1 LSRYATK
8 AADATGRRNPRSVS
22 LALEPVDPS
31 PPVSREVGL
40 RFDDRLATVL
50 GRDPD
55 RETARVSQW
64 RQLLDLLAQY
74 RDVGDP
80 LTARAQERFETLRA
94 RVPVAARRDAVAAI
108 AGRPLAPGLVAM
120 LAADVP
126 AVAGTLLARV
136 SLDDAGW
143 IDLLPRLSPTARG
156 LVRHRRDLGA
166 PVEAAL
172 SGFGSTDFALPG
184 TIGETPADI
193 AIEAVVQRMEA
204 EPELPLAAA
213 TAPAATALEPGAGE
227 GQIRAII
234 SRIARFRSG
243 DDEPLPPP
251 PPPTAFRF
259 ETNAAGIVVWVDG
272 VPRGPLIGETIA
284 SPADGP
290 HGVDGQAPGAFRR
303 RASFRDARLTVAG
316 SGACAGEWRIAGV
329 PAFAPAD
336 GRFLGYR
343 CTARRP
349 RAGERAQG
357 VAIDPDT
364 VRQLVHELRTPIN
377 AIGGFAEMIR
387 RQMRGPV
394 AEPYRDRARGIVDEA
409 ARLMT
414 AVDDLD
420 VSARLD
426 SDRLGLQRASVD
438 LASVTDAV
446 IAEHR
451 EGLAADAPAPVR
463 VTAEDLPP
471 VSGDVAAIR
480 RMVARLVAATVAL
493 ATPGEAITVAI
504 DRAAGDMIEL
514 ALPRPARLAG
524 VTEADLLDPGFDTQG
539 EWPDAPLLGL
549 GFSLHLVRRLAAAA
563 GGSLVVE
570 EHRLLL
576 RLPAASAGDDARLG

>member
-1 LSRYATK
+1 
-8 AADATGRRNPRSVS
+8 
-22 LALEPVDPS
+22 
-31 PPVSREVGL
+31 L

-50 GRDPD
+50 ARDPD
-55 RETARVSQW
+55 RASARVSQW
-64 RQLLDLLAQY
+64 RQLLDLLAQH
-74 RDVGDP
+74 REGGDP
-80 LTARAQERFETLRA
+80 LTARALERFETLRA
-94 RVPVAARRDAVAAI
+94 RVPVAARREAVAAI
-108 AGRPLAPGLVAM
+108 AGRPLAPRLVAM

-126 AVAGTLLARV
+126 AVAGALLARV
-136 SLDDAGW
+136 KLDEAAW
-143 IDLLPRLSPTARG
+143 IDVLPRLSPTGRG

-166 PVEAAL
+166 HVEAAL
-172 SGFGSTDFALPG
+172 SGFGATDFALSG
-184 TIGETPADI
+184 TIGEAPAA
-193 AIEAVVQRMEA
+193 AIEAPAVIEAPAALEALVQRMEA
-204 EPELPLAAA
+204 EPELPLCDSTQGAAV
-213 TAPAATALEPGAGE
+213 TALEPGAGE

-243 DDEPLPPP
+243 SDEPLPPP
-251 PPPTAFRF
+251 PPPEAFRF
-259 ETNAAGIVVWVDG
+259 ETNAAGIVTWVDG

-290 HGVDGQAPGAFRR
+290 HGVDAQAPGAFRR
-303 RASFRDARLTVAG
+303 RAAFRDARLTVAG
-316 SGACAGEWRIAGV
+316 SDVGAGEWRIAGV
-329 PAFAPAD
+329 PAFAPSD

-349 RAGERAQG
+349 RAGERAQTM
-357 VAIDPDT
+357 AIDPDT

-420 VSARLD
+420 ISARLD
-426 SDRLGLQRASVD
+426 SDRLGLHRGPVD
-438 LASVTDAV
+438 LAGLTASVV
-446 IAEHR
+446 AEHR
-451 EGLAADAPAPVR
+451 EGFSAGTRSPEHSAPA
-463 VTAEDLPP
+463 DLPA
-471 VSGDVAAIR
+471 VLGDVATIR
-480 RMVARLVAATVAL
+480 RMVARLISATVAL
-493 ATPGEAITVAI
+493 MAPEEAITVAI
-504 DRAAGDMIEL
+504 TRGTGDMIEL

-524 VTEADLLDPGFDTQG
+524 VAEAELLDPGFDTQG

-570 EHRLLL
+570 EGRLVLK
-576 RLPAASAGDDARLG
+576 LPAIGADDDARLG